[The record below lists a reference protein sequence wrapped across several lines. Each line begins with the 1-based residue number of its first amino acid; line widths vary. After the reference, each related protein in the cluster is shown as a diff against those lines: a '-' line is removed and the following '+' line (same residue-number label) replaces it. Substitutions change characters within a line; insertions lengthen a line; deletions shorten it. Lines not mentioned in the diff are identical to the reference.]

1 MAKKTKTKGYI
12 GFQLDIELY
21 EKAKKIAQSRGE
33 RLSAYMRGLIDR
45 DKTDELIDKAVKK
58 GEKTK

>member
-1 MAKKTKTKGYI
+1 MEKFVDYI
-12 GFQLDIELY
+12 GFACTFEQRK
-21 EKAKKIAQSRGE
+21 KAETIAKHRAQS
-33 RLSAYMRGLIDR
+33 LSEYLRGLIDR